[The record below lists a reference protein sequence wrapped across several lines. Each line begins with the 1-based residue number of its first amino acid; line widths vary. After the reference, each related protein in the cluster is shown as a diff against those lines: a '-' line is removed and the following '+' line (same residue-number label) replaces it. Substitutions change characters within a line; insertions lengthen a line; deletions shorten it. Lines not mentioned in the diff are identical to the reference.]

1 MQDII
6 GAIDF
11 KTGELVNIESDVV
24 VANPPTQIGTVY
36 YRGEV
41 FDFDDDGDEDMEEIP
56 HALFSV
62 KGYDNPLVVEYEC
75 DLYDWIEVSEVKQVE
90 SHLYQIIHWS
100 EVKKGD

>member
-41 FDFDDDGDEDMEEIP
+41 FDFDDDGDEEEEEIP
-56 HALFSV
+56 HALFKV
-62 KGYDNPLVVEYEC
+62 EGYDNPLVLDVES
-75 DLYDWIEVSEVKQVE
+75 DLYQVIDDGEVKQVE

-100 EVKKGD
+100 EVEKK